1 MLKKKG
7 IVLFISSMVISI
19 VMAINIYA
27 VSFNP
32 NEYTSVDLESRLLAP
47 TVKQSMVSE
56 TAKLRGDFFMKAD
69 LIIKDNGNGDIGAF
83 AKAFMAVPVDEVYI
97 TVYLDRWDAE
107 FYASDYPDG
116 LSDPSIDVTFKNQ
129 DKGYYYRIRGVL
141 AAVLGGKFEGFS
153 PVTAGILIE

>member
-97 TVYLDRWDAE
+97 TVYLDRWDADTE
-107 FYASDYPDG
+107 PVSFKHLPAHAT
-116 LSDPSIDVTFKNQ
+116 DPSLVFRLLLLKKKKKKCPTNK
-129 DKGYYYRIRGVL
+129 RR
-141 AAVLGGKFEGFS
+141 E
-153 PVTAGILIE
+153 P